1 VRPRK
6 VPRAVPI
13 AEPGPPPPPL
23 NLPIQE
29 RQRRDK
35 ALADAA
41 EAFTELCQAATR
53 LIERQAA
60 DRP

>member
-1 VRPRK
+1 
-6 VPRAVPI
+6 VPI